1 MSKLTETFTNI
12 FKIQELRERL
22 IFTAALLIVVRI
34 GSHITLP
41 GVDAALLADTIRRS
55 SEGSLFGLY
64 DLFVGGAFSNA
75 AVFALG
81 IMPYISSSI
90 VIQLLGAVIPYFQKL
105 QKEGE
110 DGRKKITQYTRYG
123 TVLISMLQASGVV
136 VKLTHTTGQGGLPI
150 VPVEVQGIGFTFS
163 TVIILTAGTIFMMWL
178 GEQIT
183 ERGIGNGISLII
195 FIGIVA
201 RFPNSILDEYQI
213 VSSGGRNLIVELV
226 IFILMGFIVAGVV
239 LVTQGTRRIPVQY
252 AKRVVGRK
260 VYGGITQYI
269 PMRVNTAGVMPII
282 FAQSIMFIPQIIF
295 SFFPESDFIAELSN
309 NWFGHTSWTYSI
321 VYGLMIVFFTY
332 FYTAIAFNP
341 KDVADTMK
349 KQGGFIP
356 GIRPGPHTAEFVDNI
371 LTKITL
377 PGSVFLALVAILPTF
392 MTKMG
397 VTPSFASFFGGTS
410 LLIVVGVALDTLQQV
425 ESHLLMRH
433 YDGFMKSG
441 KLRGRRGF

>member
-34 GSHITLP
+34 GSHVTLP
-41 GVDAALLADTIRRS
+41 GVDAILLADTIRRT
-55 SEGSLFGLY
+55 SEGTLFGLY

-90 VIQLLGAVIPYFQKL
+90 VIQLLGAVVPYFQKL

-110 DGRKKITQYTRYG
+110 DGRKKLTQYTRYG
-123 TVLISMLQASGVV
+123 TVLIAALQASGVV
-136 VKLTHTTGQGGLPI
+136 VKLVNTTTPEGPI
-150 VPVEVQGIGFTFS
+150 VPVAVQGFGFALS
-163 TVIILTAGTIFMMWL
+163 TVIVLTAGTIFMMWL

-195 FIGIVA
+195 FIGIIA
-201 RFPNSILDEYQI
+201 RFPHAILDEFQL
-213 VSSGGRNLIVELV
+213 VQSGARNLIIELV
-226 IFILMGFIVAGVV
+226 IFVLMGFIVAGVV

-260 VYGGITQYI
+260 VYGGVTQYI
-269 PMRVNTAGVMPII
+269 PLRVNTAGVMPII
-282 FAQSIMFIPQIIF
+282 FAQALMFLPQIVF
-295 SFFPESDFIAELSN
+295 SFFPESDFVSELTTE
-309 NWFGHTSWTYSI
+309 WFSYDSWTYSI
-321 VYGLMIVFFTY
+321 VYALMIIFFTY

-341 KDVADTMK
+341 KDVADNMK

-356 GIRPGPHTAEFVDNI
+356 GIRPGVHTAEFVDNI

-377 PGSVFLALVAILPTF
+377 PGSVFLALIAILPTA
-392 MTKMG
+392 MVKMG
-397 VTPSFASFFGGTS
+397 ITPSFASFFGGTS
-410 LLIVVGVALDTLQQV
+410 LLIIVGVALDTLQQV
-425 ESHLLMRH
+425 EAHLLMRH

-441 KLRGRRGF
+441 KLKGRRGY